1 MSGRAEPTAPESGA
15 MLRSA
20 RERLGVD
27 LPLAATTLCLGQSH
41 LRALEDGR
49 LSDLAAPAY
58 AFAYIRSYAEA
69 LGLDPEDMVNRF
81 RDESRVSAP
90 KPELTFPT
98 PVPMRG
104 LPTGAIVL
112 LGVLLLGGVYATWY
126 RLSGEGRL
134 PAERVAL
141 IPEHLAPLADQALP
155 MVIDRRP
162 SPPATPTPNP
172 APGQTREPAMA
183 VPSIS
188 AVSAAAAPV
197 LPPPPPPTAESTGEQ
212 SRVVIRATADA
223 WIQVKDRNGAIVLN
237 RVLKPGESWPVP
249 NRPGMSFTTGNAGG
263 TEVVL
268 DGAVLASLGGTGAVR
283 RDLAL
288 DPDLLREGRTL
299 PVTIATTTPPTPR
312 P

>member
-1 MSGRAEPTAPESGA
+1 
-15 MLRSA
+15 LRSA

-27 LPLAATTLCLGQSH
+27 LPQAATTLCLGQTH

-49 LSDLAAPAY
+49 LSDLPAPAY

-69 LGLDPEDMVNRF
+69 LGLDAEEMVSRF
-81 RDESRVSAP
+81 RAESQASAP
-90 KPELTFPT
+90 KPDLSFPA
-98 PVPMRG
+98 PMPIRG
-104 LPTGAIVL
+104 LPAGAILL
-112 LGVLLLGGVYATWY
+112 LGVLLLGGLYATWY

-141 IPEHLAPLADQALP
+141 IPEHLAPLAEQALP
-155 MVIDRRP
+155 AVVAARP
-162 SPPATPTPNP
+162 EPKAPPAPP
-172 APGQTREPAMA
+172 AAIGQTGEPAM
-183 VPSIS
+183 VMPSIS

-197 LPPPPPPTAESTGEQ
+197 VLPPPPLTPAIDTLGEQ
-212 SRVVIRATADA
+212 TRVVIRATADA
-223 WIQVKDRNGAIVLN
+223 WIQVKDRNGVIVLN
-237 RVLKPGESWPVP
+237 RVLRPGESWPVP

-268 DGAVLASLGGTGAVR
+268 DGAVLASLGGAGAVR

-288 DPDLLREGRTL
+288 DPDLLREGKTQPL
-299 PVTIATTTPPTPR
+299 AIATTTAPR